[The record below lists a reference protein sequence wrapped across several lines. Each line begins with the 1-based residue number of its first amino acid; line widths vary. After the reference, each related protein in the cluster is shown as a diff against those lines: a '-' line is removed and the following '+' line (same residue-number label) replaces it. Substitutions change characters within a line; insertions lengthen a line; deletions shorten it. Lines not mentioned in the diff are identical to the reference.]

1 MAQSPSYQ
9 AAQQSMAQPSVAM
22 AQPQQIQSVQTQ
34 PTSGQLTPSLL
45 APPPSQPVAADGSVI
60 FSEFQAQVFN
70 RVEALYKTNGYLSQ
84 PLFEDSYLLSKATA
98 TWVIANVSVVGSQPD
113 VTSLAMAT
121 YRGVLGIAAP
131 PPTVKPITT
140 SPVAAVTPTRF
151 TPPTTT
157 TTSVPQVPTSIT
169 QAPPTRGGSG
179 TSPATPYTF
188 NYQGL
193 NALSGG
199 NLSNMFSGMG
209 SWGGLFGGNIT

>member
-1 MAQSPSYQ
+1 MALSPSYS
-9 AAQQSMAQPSVAM
+9 APQQSMAQPQVSM
-22 AQPQQIQSVQTQ
+22 AQPQVSMARPSVSPAQPSVSMATAQ
-34 PTSGQLTPSLL
+34 PTSIPQPAAVSIL
-45 APPPSQPVAADGSVI
+45 APPPPQPIAADGSVI

-98 TWVIANVSVVGSQPD
+98 TFVIGSVPVVGTQQD

-131 PPTVKPITT
+131 PVIKPQTT

-151 TPPTTT
+151 TPPTSTV
-157 TTSVPQVPTSIT
+157 TSIPQVPTSMVN
-169 QAPPTRGGSG
+169 
-179 TSPATPYTF
+179 TSPVMPVSTPFSF

-193 NALSGG
+193 RNMMSGIG
-199 NLSNMFSGMG
+199 SMG
-209 SWGGLFGGNIT
+209 SIS